1 MAEKSEGQEGA
12 EKTKTTPSKDTIT
25 LQTYLQMKPVTLR
38 RAFEIWLQE
47 SKKTI
52 QSGTKNQFDELF
64 KQFMSA
70 AA

>member
-1 MAEKSEGQEGA
+1 MAEETEKGAEKSKSAQ
-12 EKTKTTPSKDTIT
+12 SKDNIT

-47 SKKTI
+47 KSKTI
-52 QSGTKNQFDELF
+52 QKGTKEQFDELF
-64 KQFMSA
+64 KQFMNA

>member
-1 MAEKSEGQEGA
+1 MAEKTEGQGNA
-12 EKTKTTPSKDTIT
+12 EKPKAASSKDTIT

-38 RAFEIWLQE
+38 RAFEIWLRE